1 MVWFYLPFH
10 CKAKRDTLSRGDCSK
25 IILGFI
31 WTLTRNSKENIMIRV
46 ELTLSCMSLVAHYA
60 PGVMLYPSKGNV
72 THETTAALTVE
83 IPAVTPGV
91 VLCHGSERPGKCL
104 GGTQPAY

>member
-1 MVWFYLPFH
+1 
-10 CKAKRDTLSRGDCSK
+10 
-25 IILGFI
+25 
-31 WTLTRNSKENIMIRV
+31 MIRV
-46 ELTLSCMSLVAHYA
+46 ELTLSSMSLVAHDA
-60 PGVMLYPSKGNV
+60 PHKDNGVMLYPSKGNV

-83 IPAVTPGV
+83 IPAVTPDV